1 MIHIYFEHILVPVVF
16 NDELLCL
23 LINQLEFES
32 FFPNLVATKSFCSIL
47 LIDFISS
54 RDDTSIL
61 YLMDLAEV
69 ASCWVSPHEDGD
81 IRWV

>member
-23 LINQLEFES
+23 SGNQLECES
-32 FFPNLVATKSFCSIL
+32 VFPNLVCTKYFCSIL

-54 RDDTSIL
+54 RGDTSIL
-61 YLMDLAEV
+61 YLMDLAET
-69 ASCWVSPHEDGD
+69 ASCWMPLHEDRD